1 LISWLTKIISL
12 LTVSPPTILRG
23 VTDPERNGTL
33 GNLIQDLARLMAQ
46 RVDERARRL
55 GLTRAQWALIAALFR
70 REGSSQVA
78 LAEHLEV
85 TPISLGRLVDR
96 MEKAGWVERRGEP
109 ADRRAYRLYLT
120 ERAHR
125 LRPQLRALSD
135 HVQAH
140 ALRALDGTEQERFLA
155 QLRTVRETLAGDQQ
169 IRRPPQRARR
179 SGRWDV
185 TGTSR
190 RAHSRRP

>member
-1 LISWLTKIISL
+1 MS
-12 LTVSPPTILRG
+12 
-23 VTDPERNGTL
+23 DPERNGTL
-33 GNLIQDLARLMAQ
+33 GHLIQDLARLMAQ

-55 GLTRAQWALIAALFR
+55 GLTRAQWSLIAALFR
-70 REGSSQVA
+70 REGSSQAA
-78 LAEHLEV
+78 LAEHLEI

-135 HVQAH
+135 HVQMH
-140 ALRALDGTEQERFLA
+140 ALRALDGAEQERFLD
-155 QLRTVRETLAGDQQ
+155 QLRTVRETLAADH
-169 IRRPPQRARR
+169 IRRPALRAGR
-179 SGRWDV
+179 SSRWS
-185 TGTSR
+185 GISPSGKSR
-190 RAHSRRP
+190 IRRP

>member
-1 LISWLTKIISL
+1 M
-12 LTVSPPTILRG
+12 LTVWLPTIFG
-23 VTDPERNGTL
+23 DVTDTERNGTL
-33 GNLIQDLARLMAQ
+33 GSLIQDLARLMAQ

-55 GLTRAQWALIAALFR
+55 GLTRAQWALVAALFR

-78 LAEHLEV
+78 LAEHLDI

-120 ERAHR
+120 DRAHR

-140 ALRALDGTEQERFLA
+140 ALRALDGSEQERLIA
-155 QLRTVRETLAGDQQ
+155 QLRTVRETLAGDQ

-179 SGRWDV
+179 SARWD
-185 TGTSR
+185 TTATPR

>member
-1 LISWLTKIISL
+1 LISRLTDLVSL
-12 LTVSPPTILRG
+12 LTVLLPTILRG

-33 GNLIQDLARLMAQ
+33 GGLIQDLARLMAQ

-140 ALRALDGTEQERFLA
+140 ALRALDGSEQERFIA
-155 QLRTVRETLAGDQQ
+155 QLRTVRETLAGDQ

-179 SGRWDV
+179 GARWD
-185 TGTSR
+185 GTATPR

>member
-1 LISWLTKIISL
+1 M
-12 LTVSPPTILRG
+12 LTVLLPTILRG

-33 GNLIQDLARLMAQ
+33 GGLIQDLARLMAQ

-140 ALRALDGTEQERFLA
+140 ALRALDGSEQERFIA
-155 QLRTVRETLAGDQQ
+155 QLRTVRETLAGDQ

-179 SGRWDV
+179 SARWD
-185 TGTSR
+185 GTATPR